1 MTKGLLKNR
10 LTKDAGAKDRRK
22 VFCPCVCS
30 NELLF
35 CGNYLCTRGCL
46 FNLLDCVLESLSGLE
61 GRCLGRGDVDLG
73 SGRGIPADAGGALFD
88 LERAKP
94 TNCTL
99 SPDFSALSVAV
110 RKAVNAAS
118 QSFLERPLVSAIAAI
133 ISALFMMC
141 SLLLSYILV
150 WDVTVLYRKCQNFA
164 IRRRKLLPSMSRRWE
179 IHLAE
184 EPEPTA

>member
-73 SGRGIPADAGGALFD
+73 SGRGIPADVHDVF
-88 LERAKP
+88 
-94 TNCTL
+94 
-99 SPDFSALSVAV
+99 SPVVIYFSLGCDGIISKVSEFC
-110 RKAVNAAS
+110 NTAS
-118 QSFLERPLVSAIAAI
+118 QTPSINVETLGDTLGGGTGTDSVIDAI
-133 ISALFMMC
+133 I
-141 SLLLSYILV
+141 V
-150 WDVTVLYRKCQNFA
+150 WRA
-164 IRRRKLLPSMSRRWE
+164 
-179 IHLAE
+179 
-184 EPEPTA
+184 